1 MLIRVLGPVS
11 LLAAE
16 GDAVTLPG
24 PRQTALLALLAAQA
38 GETVSADRLVDVLWG
53 DAPPAN
59 PTAALR
65 STVFK
70 VRAAVSQVTGRE
82 VVVTRERGYAL
93 DLRPGDLDAD
103 VFAHLVDESR
113 GRVPGEAAETL
124 QKALG
129 LWRGAAY
136 GGPAEGG
143 PAHLEALRL
152 EELRQVAVERYG
164 AALLGADRTSDAVL
178 LLQPF
183 VAEHPLREAA
193 RATLME
199 ALHAVGRTPE
209 ALSHYQSYREH
220 LADELGLEPS
230 RALRELQVTL
240 LQPAGPPATATARRV
255 APGLPGMTVHYL
267 RTAADT
273 VIAYGNVGT
282 GPGVVVLM
290 GWISSLDV
298 IASGRDPRSSVLDR
312 LTDDL
317 RLTLYDRAGTGLS
330 PGPVTDYGLAASV
343 DELAAV
349 VRAVGPPVSLL
360 AMSSSGPVALA
371 LAHRKPQWFDSL
383 VLLGTFADGPA
394 TFTDHRM
401 TDMIVEIT
409 RSHWGIGSRMLADL
423 YRPSLSDEAVRHLAR
438 VFRDSA
444 SAEVSAAYLE
454 QLYPQD
460 VSKLLPEIATPTLV
474 LHYRSDRLIPFHGG
488 QQIAAGLPNA
498 TFLPLDGR
506 VHLPDAADLDL
517 IEEAVVSHIRRHQ
530 R

>member
-330 PGPVTDYGLAASV
+330 PGPVTTTASRP
-343 DELAAV
+343 AWTSSPPWSAPW
-349 VRAVGPPVSLL
+349 VRRCRCWRCRRAGRWRWPWRTASR
-360 AMSSSGPVALA
+360 SGSTC
-371 LAHRKPQWFDSL
+371 WC
-383 VLLGTFADGPA
+383 LLGTFADGPA